1 MEDTQG
7 GRCGPQLY
15 LMSEDAYE
23 DLKHIQA
30 MLSLMASATC
40 NVECAAEREATLKIG
55 RAELYFIFQAINAQ
69 IGEVLE
75 RLGSENW
82 LRTQNRTWQ

>member
-1 MEDTQG
+1 MEDMHG

-23 DLKHIQA
+23 GLKHIQA
-30 MLSLMASATC
+30 MLSLMANVTC
-40 NVECAAEREATLKIG
+40 NVECAKDREAMLKMG
-55 RAELYFIFQAINAQ
+55 RAELYFIFQAINTQ
-69 IGEVLE
+69 VGQVLE
-75 RLGSENW
+75 CIGNENW